1 MFALT
6 DLTKL
11 FLPGM
16 IARRRGRIVNVSSTA
31 AYAPRTGM
39 AIYHASKA
47 YVLSFTEAIAEELEG
62 TGVTATALLLQGVVL
77 TGWQEA
83 AGVSDD
89 EPILRSPGVTTAAFV
104 AETGY
109 QGMVQG
115 KRVVVPG
122 LINKIGVRSQHHRSM
137 RVVLAVVEKLHRAG

>member
-1 MFALT
+1 
-6 DLTKL
+6 
-11 FLPGM
+11 
-16 IARRRGRIVNVSSTA
+16 
-31 AYAPRTGM
+31 M

-62 TGVTATALLLQGVVL
+62 TGVTATALCPGVVL